1 MIAHA
6 DAQRLLSALEGDPDA
21 LQTLAQYITEQASLD
36 HWTND
41 DVARMSARA
50 ERSASRAEQQYAT
63 VCDRFQTVDQRCEEI
78 EYQHRLLHQL
88 VERLAEELVKMASK

>member
-6 DAQRLLSALEGDPDA
+6 DALALVKALEGDPDA
-21 LQTLAQYITEQASLD
+21 LQTLTQYITEQASLD
-36 HWTND
+36 HYSNE

-50 ERSASRAEQQYAT
+50 ERSASRAEQQFGT
-63 VCDRFQTVDQRCEEI
+63 VMDRFRTVENRFEEI

-88 VERLAEELVKMASK
+88 VEELAKIVSQ